1 MMNCP
6 VRFLSR
12 ILCLFTALLVL
23 TSFALAADD
32 HGKVELV
39 RDRWG
44 VPHVF
49 AETDAGAMYGLGY
62 ATAEDRGLQMH
73 YSLRIMQ
80 GRLAELIGNVK
91 KVNRD
96 DTAVENDRKM
106 RTFGFHRAAKKL
118 AVQLDQQSVELL
130 QAYSDGVNDYF
141 QQNKDKLHEVYEKV
155 GLDPEPWTPA
165 DCLVSWWHLAQF
177 FATDGTRDLMH
188 WRNLT
193 QGGPNV
199 RRPQPARG
207 GARAP
212 GRGGRGAPARGA
224 PGRGAPGRGA
234 PGRGGR
240 GAAARGGLPPR
251 SENIKKLPSDEST
264 AVVQREDV
272 TDEWLGRARA
282 FLRKHGYKL
291 DDQAAKPQTG
301 PSGPKFSHAWVA
313 DGRTTG
319 TGSAVLLSEPRTPV
333 ANPSL
338 FYEFHISGKTFD
350 ARGVGVPGSPV
361 ILIGWNRHVA
371 WGMTALGADQAD
383 LFRLKTDDDHPDQYQ
398 FDGKWRP
405 MRLIRE
411 QIKVKGGRTQS
422 IVIRQ
427 THLGPV
433 VNEFAFSRPGDPP
446 VALKRIPICETGRD
460 TIQGAMEMLRS
471 GDVEEFIEAL
481 EGWRFPSANVVFGDR
496 RGKIGFSLVGALP
509 LRSPLALEG
518 GSAAHDGSASRF
530 DWRAIIPQDLL
541 PHVID
546 PRRGCLFSGNHRPIG
561 SFYPIPMGVRTGSM
575 GDSLRSWRLR
585 QLLAGKKSLS
595 PQDLLEMHHDK
606 VNPARREI
614 VRIGFHLRDVL
625 KRELTPDATLA
636 LDHLQTWHKRGGPSD
651 LDVPGAE
658 LAVEL
663 NTFFRMMATDLAL
676 IYGGGESGLSYFL
689 KTVGR
694 RLDQDP
700 KARIEPLEQEFVDRA
715 LADAWRRT
723 GAKYGGDPQQWQ
735 RNARRAVTA
744 RKLGYCQSLDGF
756 PSLDRRHDL
765 NVPALRCVDVG
776 TVLSQSG
783 QAYSQWVPLG
793 EVDTALS
800 ILPIGPS
807 ERPHSPMRS
816 VNLEGWVNEE
826 LHAAPLSR
834 AAVEKYARSKVTLS
848 E

>member
-1 MMNCP
+1 M
-6 VRFLSR
+6 
-12 ILCLFTALLVL
+12 
-23 TSFALAADD
+23 
-32 HGKVELV
+32 
-39 RDRWG
+39 
-44 VPHVF
+44 
-49 AETDAGAMYGLGY
+49 TDAWI
-62 ATAEDRGLQMH
+62 Q
-73 YSLRIMQ
+73 
-80 GRLAELIGNVK
+80 
-91 KVNRD
+91 
-96 DTAVENDRKM
+96 
-106 RTFGFHRAAKKL
+106 
-118 AVQLDQQSVELL
+118 
-130 QAYSDGVNDYF
+130 
-141 QQNKDKLHEVYEKV
+141 
-155 GLDPEPWTPA
+155 
-165 DCLVSWWHLAQF
+165 
-177 FATDGTRDLMH
+177 
-188 WRNLT
+188 
-193 QGGPNV
+193 
-199 RRPQPARG
+199 
-207 GARAP
+207 
-212 GRGGRGAPARGA
+212 
-224 PGRGAPGRGA
+224 
-234 PGRGGR
+234 
-240 GAAARGGLPPR
+240 
-251 SENIKKLPSDEST
+251 
-264 AVVQREDV
+264 
-272 TDEWLGRARA
+272 RARA

-291 DDQAAKPQTG
+291 DDQAAKPLTG

-338 FYEFHISGKTFD
+338 LYEFHICGKTFD
-350 ARGVGVPGSPV
+350 ARGVGVAGSPV
-361 ILIGWNRHVA
+361 ILIGWNRQVA
-371 WGMTALGADQAD
+371 WGVTALGADQAD

-405 MRLIRE
+405 MRLVSE
-411 QIKVKGGRTQS
+411 QIKVKGGRTQP

-446 VALKRIPICETGRD
+446 VALKRIPICETDRD
-460 TIQGAMEMLRS
+460 TIQGAMGMIRS
-471 GDVEEFIEAL
+471 GDVEEFFEAL

-496 RGKIGFSLVGALP
+496 RGKIGFSLVGALV
-509 LRSPLALEG
+509 LRSPLAPEG

-530 DWRAIIPQDLL
+530 DWRAIVPQDLV

-546 PRRGCLFSGNHRPIG
+546 PKRGSLFSGNHRPIG

-585 QLLAGKKSLS
+585 ELLAGKESLS

-614 VRIGFHLRDVL
+614 VRIGFHVRDVL

-636 LDHLQTWHKRGGPSD
+636 LDHLQTWYKRGGPSD

-658 LAVEL
+658 LVLEL

-694 RLDQDP
+694 RLDENP
-700 KARIEPLEQEFVDRA
+700 KAEIEPLEQEFVDRA
-715 LADAWRRT
+715 LADAWRKT
-723 GAKYGGDPQQWQ
+723 GAKYRGDPERWQ

-744 RKLGYCQSLDGF
+744 RKLGYFQSLDGF
-756 PSLDRRHDL
+756 PSLDRRQDL
-765 NVPALRCVDVG
+765 NFPALRCVDVG

-807 ERPHSPMRS
+807 ERPGSPMRT
-816 VNLEGWVNEE
+816 VNYDGWANDE

-834 AAVEKYARSKVTLS
+834 AAVEQYAGSKVTLS